1 MKESKLELEQI
12 YRIGYNNNN
21 KKTRKEKNINH
32 NDISIQQ
39 YNIKKSSILLTQ
51 SEFKQ
56 KVNKQIE
63 KKTRIE

>member
-21 KKTRKEKNINH
+21 NKKQGKKKYINH

-39 YNIKKSSILLTQ
+39 YNIKK
-51 SEFKQ
+51 
-56 KVNKQIE
+56 KVLYY
-63 KKTRIE
+63 